1 MRDLQ
6 GITLDEI
13 KTNNYVLVAPCKGV
27 TERGAIEKII

>member
-13 KTNNYVLVAPCKGV
+13 KTNNYVFSGSLAGD
-27 TERGAIEKII
+27 T

>member
-13 KTNNYVLVAPCKGV
+13 KTNNYVLSGSLEGG
-27 TERGAIEKII
+27 T